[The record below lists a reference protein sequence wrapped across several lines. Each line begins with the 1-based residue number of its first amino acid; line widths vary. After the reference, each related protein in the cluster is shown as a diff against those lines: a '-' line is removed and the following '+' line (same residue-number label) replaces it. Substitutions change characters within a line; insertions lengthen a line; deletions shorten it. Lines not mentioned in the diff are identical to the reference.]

1 MKLTA
6 NTVQIELLPRSVA
19 DREGR
24 VRVQLV
30 AKAVGFM
37 ADFTASLELA
47 DLQRFEHELHAL
59 YSSLS
64 GTATLEGA
72 EPGIRVRL
80 EAAPLGHV
88 QGTYS
93 FESEQRTGGR
103 TVLSG
108 ALEFDQGY
116 LPGVA
121 GSLNALIEALGHP
134 SLA

>member
-6 NTVQIELLPRSVA
+6 NTVQIELLPRSIV
-19 DREGR
+19 DREGW

-37 ADFTASLELA
+37 ADFTASLKLA

-64 GTATLEGA
+64 GSATLEGA
-72 EPGIRVRL
+72 KPGIRVRL
-80 EAAPLGHV
+80 EAAPIGHV

-93 FESEQRTGGR
+93 FQSEQREGAQ

-108 ALEFDQGY
+108 ALELDQSY

-121 GSLNALIEALGHP
+121 GSLNTLIETLGHP
-134 SLA
+134 SDA

>member
-6 NTVQIELLPRSVA
+6 HTVQIELLPRSVV
-19 DREGR
+19 DREGG

-37 ADFTASLELA
+37 ADFTASLRLA

-64 GTATLEGA
+64 GTATLAGA
-72 EPGIRVRL
+72 EPAIRVRL
-80 EAAPLGHV
+80 EAAPLGHI

-93 FESEQRTGGR
+93 FESEQRDGGR

-108 ALEFDQGY
+108 ALELDQSY

-121 GSLNALIEALGHP
+121 GSVNALIEALGHP
-134 SLA
+134 GAA

>member
-6 NTVQIELLPRSVA
+6 NTVQIELSPRSIV
-19 DREGR
+19 DREGW

-37 ADFTASLELA
+37 ADFTASLELV

-64 GTATLEGA
+64 GCATLRGA
-72 EPGIRVRL
+72 EPGVHVRL
-80 EAAPLGHV
+80 EAVTLGHI

-93 FESEQRTGGR
+93 FESEQREGGQ

-108 ALEFDQGY
+108 ALELDQSY

-121 GSLNALIEALGHP
+121 GSLNALIEALSHP
-134 SLA
+134 SVA